1 MEARVS
7 TKAPL
12 GGSLI
17 QIAPV
22 IVLFMRSRVSME
34 WQILKPDRVNRQMGN

>member
-7 TKAPL
+7 AKAPL

-22 IVLFMRSRVSME
+22 IALFMGSRVSME
-34 WQILKPDRVNRQMGN
+34 WQILEQDRVNRQMGN

>member
-1 MEARVS
+1 MEDRVS
-7 TKAPL
+7 AKVPP

-22 IVLFMRSRVSME
+22 IVLFMGSRVSME
-34 WQILKPDRVNRQMGN
+34 WQILKQDRVNRQMDN